1 MKERE
6 ETNIYMFR
14 YYDVHSQDKLIIGY
28 IFIIIHIIL
37 YWVIRD
43 PICRITTTHISILKQ
58 YEFHSLITKRQ

>member
-43 PICRITTTHISILKQ
+43 SICRITTIHISILKQ
-58 YEFHSLITKRQ
+58 YEIHSLTTERQ

>member
-14 YYDVHSQDKLIIGY
+14 YYDVHLQDKLIIGY

-43 PICRITTTHISILKQ
+43 PICRITTTYISILKQ
-58 YEFHSLITKRQ
+58 YEIYFLTTERQ

>member
-14 YYDVHSQDKLIIGY
+14 YYEVHSQDKLIIGY

-43 PICRITTTHISILKQ
+43 PICKITTT
-58 YEFHSLITKRQ
+58 